1 MAETANRVMV
11 RGYRHVP
18 GNHCGST
25 ALRNLLG
32 FHGVEI
38 SEEMA
43 FGLGAGACFYY
54 VVLDEHSPSR
64 FTNGRAARLEENFL
78 ELTGAPLRLR
88 TDPDPDA
95 SWGLAKDSVDEGR
108 PVLLLTDLYYLDH
121 YGRSAHFPG
130 HAVVLAGYDEEL
142 AWLSDTAF
150 EDLQTTS
157 LEGLREARHSQQPIF
172 PLEGHAIDV
181 PVGTELDREDLLAH
195 APRAIERAASQ
206 MLEPPLGEYEG
217 LPALRRF
224 AAEVGDWPEAAE
236 DWQWCA
242 RFLYQVIERRGTG
255 GGNFR
260 KMYARFLE
268 EAGYEES
275 KIAAE
280 AADDWTKLAIAARTA
295 SEPDDADPGHWK
307 ALSDEA
313 QQVLDAEERLWA
325 TLAARA

>member
-11 RGYRHVP
+11 PGYRHVP

-54 VVLDEHSPSR
+54 IVLDEHSPSR

-78 ELTGAPLRLR
+78 ELTGARLRLR

-95 SWGLAKDSVDEGR
+95 SWEMAKEAVDDGR
-108 PVLLLTDLYYLDH
+108 PVLILTDLYYLDH

-142 AWLSDTAF
+142 AWVSDTAF

-157 LEGLREARHSQQPIF
+157 LEGLREARHAQQPIF

-181 PVGTELDREDLLAH
+181 PEGTEIDRDELLAQ
-195 APRAIERAASQ
+195 APKAIERAAGQ

-260 KMYARFLE
+260 KMYARFLA

-275 KIAAE
+275 AIAAE
-280 AADDWTKLAIAARTA
+280 AAEDWSRLAIAARTA
-295 SEPDDADPGHWK
+295 SEPDEPDPEHWHE
-307 ALSDEA
+307 LSAEA
-313 QQVLDAEERLWA
+313 QRVLDAEERLWA
-325 TLAARA
+325 ALAAS